1 MTGRTPPA
9 DGAGCAGRVSSA
21 HEPAYLS
28 LVLHLPYQSP
38 WEWRQFHQHF
48 ALRLLAGVESLGDD
62 HYARSF
68 RANGRPA
75 WFEVR
80 PLAERQVLALSLSPS
95 AHALAAELEARVRRM
110 FDLDSDPAAIARHFA
125 GDPLLGPLVAANP
138 GLRLPVAFDP
148 FEQAVRAI
156 VGQQVT
162 VKAAVTITGRL
173 IQRLGEPLENLGYDG
188 ISHLFPTPAAL
199 AQANLDGIGMPG
211 KRVQTLQRFAA
222 AIASGE
228 LSLDLADGPEALV
241 ERLCAL
247 PGIGPWTAEYI
258 ALRAMGEADA
268 FPAADLGLLKST
280 VWGRKASMRA
290 ASRPAPRPGGLGA
303 PTPRSTCGTTTPQAA
318 SAAAGGYSLTLPR
331 GPAMAQM
338 IRPSTGRTM
347 ITRTQM
353 IFIAVSAVLFRMLTM
368 AQISRARMTRLIS
381 PLRVDP
387 MARCSRARVF
397 PQDSRR
403 AHSTTMSA
411 KLATVGWPSRLP
423 PSRARPSVRM
433 PASRA
438 ASSSCTTSERKRISA
453 AGRPMAPAIRA

>member
-1 MTGRTPPA
+1 MSQPTSP
-9 DGAGCAGRVSSA
+9 
-21 HEPAYLS
+21 

-125 GDPLLGPLVAANP
+125 GIPARPAGGRQS

-173 IQRLGEPLENLGYDG
+173 IQRLGEPLEDLGYDG

-199 AQANLDGIGMPG
+199 AQPTSTASACP
-211 KRVQTLQRFAA
+211 
-222 AIASGE
+222 ASGY
-228 LSLDLADGPEALV
+228 
-241 ERLCAL
+241 RRCN
-247 PGIGPWTAEYI
+247 
-258 ALRAMGEADA
+258 
-268 FPAADLGLLKST
+268 
-280 VWGRKASMRA
+280 AS
-290 ASRPAPRPGGLGA
+290 PRRS
-303 PTPRSTCGTTTPQAA
+303 PRES
-318 SAAAGGYSLTLPR
+318 
-331 GPAMAQM
+331 
-338 IRPSTGRTM
+338 
-347 ITRTQM
+347 
-353 IFIAVSAVLFRMLTM
+353 
-368 AQISRARMTRLIS
+368 
-381 PLRVDP
+381 
-387 MARCSRARVF
+387 
-397 PQDSRR
+397 
-403 AHSTTMSA
+403 
-411 KLATVGWPSRLP
+411 
-423 PSRARPSVRM
+423 
-433 PASRA
+433 
-438 ASSSCTTSERKRISA
+438 
-453 AGRPMAPAIRA
+453 

>member
-1 MTGRTPPA
+1 MSQPTSP
-9 DGAGCAGRVSSA
+9 
-21 HEPAYLS
+21 

-173 IQRLGEPLENLGYDG
+173 IQRLGEPLEDLGYDG

-199 AQANLDGIGMPG
+199 AQANLDGSGMPG

-280 VWGRKASMRA
+280 VWGPQGIDARSLKARA
-290 ASRPAPRPGGLGA
+290 EAWRPWRAY
-303 PTPRSTCGTTTPQAA
+303 AA
-318 SAAAGGYSLTLPR
+318 IHLWNHYAAGG
-331 GPAMAQM
+331 
-338 IRPSTGRTM
+338 
-347 ITRTQM
+347 
-353 IFIAVSAVLFRMLTM
+353 
-368 AQISRARMTRLIS
+368 
-381 PLRVDP
+381 
-387 MARCSRARVF
+387 
-397 PQDSRR
+397 
-403 AHSTTMSA
+403 
-411 KLATVGWPSRLP
+411 
-423 PSRARPSVRM
+423 
-433 PASRA
+433 
-438 ASSSCTTSERKRISA
+438 
-453 AGRPMAPAIRA
+453 

>member
-1 MTGRTPPA
+1 MSQPTSP
-9 DGAGCAGRVSSA
+9 
-21 HEPAYLS
+21 

-162 VKAAVTITGRL
+162 VKAAVTIPGRL
-173 IQRLGEPLENLGYDG
+173 TQRLGEPLEDLGYDG

-241 ERLCAL
+241 DRRIHSPACHGRSRRL
-247 PGIGPWTAEYI
+247 PRRRP
-258 ALRAMGEADA
+258 
-268 FPAADLGLLKST
+268 
-280 VWGRKASMRA
+280 
-290 ASRPAPRPGGLGA
+290 RPAEIHGLGTA
-303 PTPRSTCGTTTPQAA
+303 RHRCAQPEGPRRGLAA
-318 SAAAGGYSLTLPR
+318 L
-331 GPAMAQM
+331 
-338 IRPSTGRTM
+338 
-347 ITRTQM
+347 
-353 IFIAVSAVLFRMLTM
+353 
-368 AQISRARMTRLIS
+368 ARLRRDPPVE
-381 PLRVDP
+381 PLR
-387 MARCSRARVF
+387 
-397 PQDSRR
+397 RR
-403 AHSTTMSA
+403 R
-411 KLATVGWPSRLP
+411 LAPRREAT
-423 PSRARPSVRM
+423 A
-433 PASRA
+433 
-438 ASSSCTTSERKRISA
+438 
-453 AGRPMAPAIRA
+453 

>member
-1 MTGRTPPA
+1 MSQPTSP
-9 DGAGCAGRVSSA
+9 
-21 HEPAYLS
+21 

-148 FEQAVRAI
+148 FEQAV
-156 VGQQVT
+156 
-162 VKAAVTITGRL
+162 
-173 IQRLGEPLENLGYDG
+173 
-188 ISHLFPTPAAL
+188 
-199 AQANLDGIGMPG
+199 
-211 KRVQTLQRFAA
+211 
-222 AIASGE
+222 
-228 LSLDLADGPEALV
+228 ADGPEALV

-280 VWGRKASMRA
+280 VWGPQGIDARSLKARA
-290 ASRPAPRPGGLGA
+290 EAWRPWRAY
-303 PTPRSTCGTTTPQAA
+303 AA
-318 SAAAGGYSLTLPR
+318 IHLWHHYAAGG
-331 GPAMAQM
+331 
-338 IRPSTGRTM
+338 
-347 ITRTQM
+347 
-353 IFIAVSAVLFRMLTM
+353 
-368 AQISRARMTRLIS
+368 
-381 PLRVDP
+381 
-387 MARCSRARVF
+387 
-397 PQDSRR
+397 
-403 AHSTTMSA
+403 
-411 KLATVGWPSRLP
+411 
-423 PSRARPSVRM
+423 
-433 PASRA
+433 
-438 ASSSCTTSERKRISA
+438 
-453 AGRPMAPAIRA
+453 

>member
-1 MTGRTPPA
+1 MSQPTSP
-9 DGAGCAGRVSSA
+9 
-21 HEPAYLS
+21 

-173 IQRLGEPLENLGYDG
+173 IQRLGEPLEDLGYDG

-268 FPAADLGLLKST
+268 FRLQPDVAARAGDGPDDQAEHRQDDDHQDPDDLHPGFRSAFQDVDDGPDIQGQDDQADQPAEGGTHGAMLPSKS
-280 VWGRKASMRA
+280 V
-290 ASRPAPRPGGLGA
+290 
-303 PTPRSTCGTTTPQAA
+303 
-318 SAAAGGYSLTLPR
+318 
-331 GPAMAQM
+331 
-338 IRPSTGRTM
+338 PSG
-347 ITRTQM
+347 
-353 IFIAVSAVLFRMLTM
+353 
-368 AQISRARMTRLIS
+368 
-381 PLRVDP
+381 
-387 MARCSRARVF
+387 
-397 PQDSRR
+397 
-403 AHSTTMSA
+403 
-411 KLATVGWPSRLP
+411 
-423 PSRARPSVRM
+423 
-433 PASRA
+433 
-438 ASSSCTTSERKRISA
+438 
-453 AGRPMAPAIRA
+453 